1 MKTFLITGASGYIG
15 SHMAYQLKKAY
26 PDCRVVGV
34 DIVKKDKLDHL
45 FDDFF
50 QWDLTQT
57 NGEVFDR
64 YEYECVFHFAAYAS
78 VPEGEKYQ
86 FEYYYNNITS
96 SLNTLN
102 DAILCKVPYFIFSST
117 CAVYGN
123 PRYIPIDE
131 DHDKNPISVYA
142 KTKGIFEDI
151 LLSAHEQKKI
161 RSGILRY
168 FNAAGRNA
176 KAGLYEEHSPETH
189 LIPLL
194 VKGDTIDVYGND
206 YKTTDGTPLR
216 DYIHVIDICE
226 AHIKAYEYLRENSDK
241 PLVCNIGT
249 GMAHSVIEVVEKVNT
264 ILGKEVKMKFKSRRT
279 GDAVALVSDVTRMK
293 NVLQFQPKHDIVSI
307 VESMKD

>member
-15 SHMAYQLKKAY
+15 SHMAYQLRQSY
-26 PDCRVVGV
+26 PDCRIVGV
-34 DIVKKDKLDHL
+34 DKVVKPKLYRL
-45 FDDFF
+45 YDDFF

-64 YEYECVFHFAAYAS
+64 YVYDCIFHFAALAS
-78 VPEGEKYQ
+78 VPEGENNQYK
-86 FEYYYNNITS
+86 YYYNNIVS
-96 SLNTLN
+96 SLNVLN
-102 DAILCKVPYFIFSST
+102 GAILYNVPYFIFSSS

-123 PRYIPIDE
+123 PQYIPIDE
-131 DHDKNPISVYA
+131 DHAKNPISVYA
-142 KTKGIFEDI
+142 KTKSMFEDM
-151 LLSAHEQKKI
+151 LLAADSENKI
-161 RSGILRY
+161 RAGILRY
-168 FNAAGRNA
+168 FNAAGRNPE
-176 KAGLYEEHSPETH
+176 AGLYEEHNPETH

-194 VKGDTIDVYGND
+194 AKGDTIDIYGND

-226 AHIKAYEYLRENSDK
+226 AHIKAYEHLRENPK
-241 PLVCNIGT
+241 ALVCNIGT
-249 GMAHSVIEVVEKVNT
+249 GMGHSVIEVVEKVNHV
-264 ILGKEVKMKFKSRRT
+264 LGKDVKMKFKSRRT